1 MAEEIQEAIQ
11 IIRVAYDGVEI
22 CMKAGSSG
30 LKALQQI
37 VQLFKYLLD
46 QEKLSGK
53 TSMKKLLMRGGDLQ
67 VLKFPEQ
74 DLKRIEK
81 AAKKY
86 CRISMQRMDMQRFC
100 SIRKQSHG
108 SIC

>member
-53 TSMKKLLMRGGDLQ
+53 TSMKKLLMRGGDLRKGRKEIRDSEYDTAGYQ
-67 VLKFPEQ
+67 CKGW
-74 DLKRIEK
+74 I
-81 AAKKY
+81 
-86 CRISMQRMDMQRFC
+86 CRDSVPF
-100 SIRKQSHG
+100 G
-108 SIC
+108 SSPTGQFVD